1 MTMNLVKTY
10 NIANDITG
18 ELAIAGADVIAY
30 SFKAGTVTAETPQDE
45 AILEHLASIG
55 LATLAVPAQPS
66 EPTTSKK
73 AAAKPASE
81 PTDKE

>member
-10 NIANDITG
+10 NIANDVAG
-18 ELAIAGADVIAY
+18 ELIIDGAIVAY